1 MATNA
6 KDKRLPA
13 GLIGLLI
20 YQGLAVVSAVGMGCI
35 VARMTF
41 QVKTGLPDMLFGL
54 LMVAVLFGW
63 GATMGVVSEG
73 MTRRSSRAF
82 LVGIVCHVLL
92 EITALIFMFSFLVL
106 WWVTGWNE
114 HGTWVWDPFFL
125 IFAGMWSPFVLI
137 SAWAIFYLRKLRR
150 SLLPVQNDRRGV
162 D

>member
-6 KDKRLPA
+6 KDRRLPA
-13 GLIGLLI
+13 GLIGLLT
-20 YQGLAVVSAVGMGCI
+20 YQWLTVVSAVGMGCL
-35 VARMTF
+35 VADALAGTNGMA
-41 QVKTGLPDMLFGL
+41 GLAFRLGDRRGALRLGSHHGRRIGRNDQAKFG
-54 LMVAVLFGW
+54 
-63 GATMGVVSEG
+63 
-73 MTRRSSRAF
+73 AF

-92 EITALIFMFSFLVL
+92 EICALIFMFMFLVL
-106 WWVTGWNE
+106 WFETCWNE

-150 SLLPVQNDRRGV
+150 SLLPVPSDMRAV